1 MTNPPDRN
9 TPTGM
14 RKPQVFSL
22 DEPSLKRAAEAEIDD
37 SVDAYGRGGQRAI
50 SRELNENLDSTRTL
64 TPTGRIER
72 GFRWGTLLLSAASAL
87 SVLAFS
93 LWFTDFV
100 SVALAREDWVGWLA
114 TALMGVIAIAVIAIA
129 LREVFGLAR
138 LSRLSALRTDVET
151 ALRERDPEK
160 EKRAV
165 QNLARH
171 YRGRADIAWGLKRL
185 SAIDNDVV
193 DAGER
198 LRLADREL
206 LRPLDSHARQI
217 ILRSAKRIATVTTLS
232 PATFVS
238 LIFVFSEAMGLFR
251 KLATLYGGRPGT
263 LGALRLGRAVIGHMV
278 ATGGIALTD
287 DLFGQFLGQDLLR
300 RLSRRLGEGAINGAL
315 TARLG
320 VAAVDV
326 LRPIPPLDGDPLRVR
341 EIFAELFRSMRGK
354 GTEPTTP
361 PSA

>member
-9 TPTGM
+9 KPAGM

-22 DEPSLKRAAEAEIDD
+22 DEPSLKRAAETEFDD
-37 SVDAYGRGGQRAI
+37 SAGGYARGERSAANVPLHDGSDELRA
-50 SRELNENLDSTRTL
+50 L
-64 TPTGRIER
+64 TPVGRIER
-72 GFRWGTLLLSAASAL
+72 GFRWGTLLLSAVAAL

-93 LWFTDFV
+93 LWFTRFV
-100 SVALAREDWVGWLA
+100 SGALAREDWVGWLA
-114 TALMGVIAIAVIAIA
+114 MALMGVIAVALIAIA
-129 LREVFGLAR
+129 LREVFGIAR
-138 LSRLSALRTDVET
+138 LSRLATLRTDVET
-151 ALRERDPEK
+151 ALRERDATK

-185 SAIDNDVV
+185 AAIDNDVV

-341 EIFAELFRSMRGK
+341 EIFAELFRSLRGK
-354 GTEPTTP
+354 ATEATP
-361 PSA
+361 SSSA